1 MNFILNMST
10 TSEYFFKRQKRD
22 LIDKS
27 TRIDKRKEA
36 KESILNVSYHSVKMK
51 RILFNKE

>member
-1 MNFILNMST
+1 MST

-27 TRIDKRKEA
+27 TGIDKRKEA
-36 KESILNVSYHSVKMK
+36 RESILNVSYHSVKMT